1 MVSEMNVSIA
11 HTGVRVSPELVV
23 ELTAEVDGKPIRADL
38 DSEAI
43 HRLLGPAVGDE
54 KAMTAALWRNR
65 EILRHAIEV
74 YVFARGAP
82 FDGHCTLSWQDL
94 SAFAENRPASA

>member
-1 MVSEMNVSIA
+1 MDVSIA
-11 HTGVRVSPELVV
+11 HTGVRVKPELVV

-54 KAMTAALWRNR
+54 KAMIAALWRNR
-65 EILRHAIEV
+65 ATLRRAIEA

-82 FDGHCTLSWQDL
+82 FDGHCTLSWEDL
-94 SAFAENRPASA
+94 STFAENPPAAA